1 MNFLSKIQK
10 SRDEFISTFLFA
22 DTIPF
27 FTPPP
32 FRMENRI
39 FIHYIN
45 RIPPNTS
52 RPYLRSERRHSE
64 RLFTL
69 HEVGLLQFYGFAIIL
84 TTVYVI
90 Y

>member
-1 MNFLSKIQK
+1 MSSSLF
-10 SRDEFISTFLFA
+10 FIYRHY
-22 DTIPF
+22 PF

-84 TTVYVI
+84 TTVYAI